1 MARNLPARPT
11 PVQRKRDIPPIHP
24 GEILK
29 ADFIQPLGMSVN
41 ALSRSIKVPRA
52 RLNDIVLGRRGI
64 SADTA
69 LRLARY
75 FGVSEQFW
83 MNLQSHYELEVARE
97 ANGDRVD
104 REITPRAA

>member
-1 MARNLPARPT
+1 MSRYSPT
-11 PVQRKRDIPPIHP
+11 KRAAVQRKRDLPPVHP

-29 ADFIQPLGMSVN
+29 AEFLEPLGMSVN
-41 ALSRSIKVPRA
+41 SLSRSIKVPRA

-69 LRLARY
+69 MRLARY

-83 MNLQSHYELEVARE
+83 MNLQSHYELEVARD
-97 ANGDRVD
+97 AYGDRLD
-104 REITPRAA
+104 REIKPRAT

>member
-1 MARNLPARPT
+1 MARNLPTRQTPT
-11 PVQRKRDIPPIHP
+11 QRKRDIPPVHP

-29 ADFIQPLGMSVN
+29 ADFLEPLGMSVN

-52 RLNDIVLGRRGI
+52 RLNDIVLGRRGV

-69 LRLARY
+69 MRLARY

-97 ANGDRVD
+97 ASGDRVD
-104 REITPRAA
+104 REIKPRAA